1 MRHRF
6 FMEDDLIK
14 LGWGNDS
21 SLNEWDAILRWALRK
36 LDESGV
42 VLHLLLD
49 FSEIYVISE
58 EIFHPDLAARL
69 AAHPNAGYLLLVNAN
84 PVFVHFVNAH
94 WTASVPDEAGVRAFL
109 DVTDAL
115 SWLRHRHA

>member
-14 LGWGNDS
+14 IGWGDES
-21 SLNEWDAILRWALRK
+21 SLQEWDAILRWALRK
-36 LDESGV
+36 LDDSGV

-49 FSEIYVISE
+49 FSAIYVITE
-58 EIFHPDLAARL
+58 EIFHPEIAARL
-69 AAHPNAGYLLLVNAN
+69 AAHPNAGHLLLVNHN
-84 PVFVHFVNAH
+84 PVFVHFVNEH
-94 WTASVPDEAGVRAFL
+94 WAADGAAGVRAFL

-115 SWLRHRHA
+115 SWLRRAVYD